1 MAPSDPRPPATTPP
15 VSPGLPCSPG
25 LSCPVPAVS
34 PENLICSQDPKTSR
48 GPRLPV
54 QSFSLASSEVQTR
67 GSTTCPLGHM
77 GSHQASNVWQ
87 KQMTDSSAHRPHP
100 PGRSA
105 LPGGAWFLP
114 LALPPVAPDRGP
126 ASTILWP
133 QSLLATQQ
141 PPGSSCQ
148 VTAAASSLSW
158 PPPSTHGPA
167 AHPLTAARVMLL
179 KSQIMTLLC

>member
-1 MAPSDPRPPATTPP
+1 MPQGPP
-15 VSPGLPCSPG
+15 
-25 LSCPVPAVS
+25 
-34 PENLICSQDPKTSR
+34 Q
-48 GPRLPV
+48 RLP
-54 QSFSLASSEVQTR
+54 QFLQGSLVSQASPILYLLCPQRTSSVLKTR
-67 GSTTCPLGHM
+67 RPASGHVSQFRASPWPPLKSRLGDPATCPLGHM

-87 KQMTDSSAHRPHP
+87 KQMIDSSAHRPHP

-105 LPGGAWFLP
+105 LPGGPWFLP

-167 AHPLTAARVMLL
+167 SHPLTAARAMLL
-179 KSQIMTLLC
+179 ESQIITLLC